1 MRAEAA
7 YYSGYSGELPKNIRH
22 RAISGRWKVVH
33 TTGFVDVFKGNVMTF
48 ETDDDDE
55 SYVKTERVSPPQGV
69 EEDETEE
76 FAVNEK
82 HIFFKESDII
92 FGWRLVG
99 NRLYLK
105 DRAVGSSAKITLER
119 IEEES

>member
-1 MRAEAA
+1 
-7 YYSGYSGELPKNIRH
+7 
-22 RAISGRWKVVH
+22 
-33 TTGFVDVFKGNVMTF
+33 MTF
-48 ETDDDDE
+48 ERDDDDE

-99 NRLYLK
+99 NRLYLQ